1 MVTEDTSWVPPE
13 IDTTKA
19 NIARVYDWFLGGEHN
34 FRVDQDAARAMIAM
48 VPRARAIAWGYRAF
62 LIRAVRY
69 LAGEAGMR
77 QFLDIGSGIPT
88 ARNVHQ
94 VAQEAAPGSRVVYV
108 DNDDVAVAHSKLLLD
123 DNPDATVIQADLR
136 DPEAILDH
144 PETRRLLDF
153 TQPVALLL
161 AAVLH
166 FIPDSDDPSGILA
179 TFRGAL
185 APGSH
190 IAISHACRDP
200 IPHLADS
207 YTAAYRSRVAADG
220 TMRTREEI
228 ERLFNGFTLV
238 EPGLVWLPEW
248 RPDSPADVPE
258 DPSVFWA
265 MAGVGRYPGDV
276 LSPSCPRSWPG
287 MVHSASAPST
297 PNPTTSPPD
306 TPTRTRPGSR
316 ATAIPSASDL
326 DG

>member
-1 MVTEDTSWVPPE
+1 MVIEDASWVAPE

-19 NIARVYDWFLGGEHN
+19 SIARVYDWWLGGEHN
-34 FRVDQDAARAMIAM
+34 FRVDQDAARAMIALE
-48 VPRARAIAWGYRAF
+48 PRARAIAWGYRAF

-69 LAGEAGMR
+69 LAGEAGIR

-94 VAQEAAPGSRVVYV
+94 VAQESAPGSRVVYV
-108 DNDDVAVAHSKLLLD
+108 DNDDVAVAHSKLLLEG
-123 DNPDATVIQADLR
+123 NPDATVIHADLR
-136 DPEAILDH
+136 DPKVILDH

-153 TQPVALLL
+153 TQPVALML

-200 IPHLADS
+200 IPDVADS
-207 YTAAYRSRVAADG
+207 YASAYRSRVDANS
-220 TMRTREEI
+220 TIRTGEEI
-228 ERLFNGFTLV
+228 ERFFIGFTFI
-238 EPGLVWLPEW
+238 EPGFVWLPEW

-258 DPSVFWA
+258 DPAVFWA

-276 LSPSCPRSWPG
+276 LSPSSPRPWPG
-287 MVHSASAPST
+287 MVHSASGVRDEEVAGS
-297 PNPTTSPPD
+297 NPV
-306 TPTRTRPGSR
+306 TPTR
-316 ATAIPSASDL
+316 
-326 DG
+326 

>member
-1 MVTEDTSWVPPE
+1 MVTENASWIPPQ

-19 NIARVYDWFLGGEHN
+19 NVARVYDWFLGGQHN
-34 FRVDQDAARAMIAM
+34 FRVDQDAARAMIALE
-48 VPRARAIAWGYRAF
+48 PRARAIAWGYRAF

-69 LAGEAGMR
+69 LAGGAGIR

-94 VAQEAAPGSRVVYV
+94 AAQEITPGSRVVYV

-136 DPEAILDH
+136 DPKAILDH

-166 FIPDSDDPSGILA
+166 FIPDSDDPSGIIA
-179 TFRGAL
+179 TFRGTL

-190 IAISHACRDP
+190 IAISHACRDS
-200 IPHLADS
+200 IPDVADS
-207 YTAAYRSRVAADG
+207 YAAAFRSRVAANG
-220 TMRTREEI
+220 TIRTRKEI
-228 ERLFNGFTLV
+228 ERFFDGFTLIA
-238 EPGLVWLPEW
+238 PGLVWLPEW

-258 DPSVFWA
+258 DPAVFWA

-276 LSPSCPRSWPG
+276 LSLSSPRPWPG
-287 MVHSASAPST
+287 MAHSASGVRDEEVAGS
-297 PNPTTSPPD
+297 NSV
-306 TPTRTRPGSR
+306 TPTR
-316 ATAIPSASDL
+316 
-326 DG
+326 